1 MMLSQADILN
11 EIKNLSKEE
20 QKIVFDFIMQIQKI
34 KNIKNIEK
42 LKNSDKEICKNIYEI
57 YNSVTQIS

>member
-1 MMLSQADILN
+1 MLSQADILN